1 MVWRLVFENVEWKEL
16 SRVLVVLAGSRFM
29 DGRMGVDRFGEGAD
43 GMLWRMGVAGLV
55 GTGTLL

>member
-1 MVWRLVFENVEWKEL
+1 M
-16 SRVLVVLAGSRFM
+16 LVVLAGSRFM